1 MNTQTSNATST
12 KPKSKSS
19 VWAKA
24 GIQKVKRAR
33 ADALLGAHPD
43 FSDSTLAR
51 LAGVSH
57 TFIAMRRKVC
67 ETFLICIRVIF
78 AAKLFLLPQFV
89 PQKHQKGNKVKP
101 LTVTMQLKNCHR
113 LGSDC

>member
-24 GIQKVKRAR
+24 GIQKIKRAR
-33 ADALLGAHPD
+33 ADAFLGAHPD
-43 FSDSTLAR
+43 FSDRQLAR

-57 TFIAMRRKVC
+57 TFIALRRKI
-67 ETFLICIRVIF
+67 T
-78 AAKLFLLPQFV
+78 
-89 PQKHQKGNKVKP
+89 
-101 LTVTMQLKNCHR
+101 
-113 LGSDC
+113 GS